1 MRKSKYTAELLA
13 PLAASSRSA
22 GEVLSKLQL
31 RPTGGNYRMLALR
44 LRLSGIETGHFK
56 GAGWARGLT
65 LAVDGGVAKSGA
77 KRRRPDGEV
86 FVANSPETCGV
97 RLVRRL
103 RRLGW
108 LYQCQECSLS
118 SWRERPLSLHL
129 DHINGINNDN
139 RLENL
144 RFLCPNCHSQTA
156 TYCKKM
162 SARATR

>member
-1 MRKSKYTAELLA
+1 VRQSKYTKELLA
-13 PLAASSRSA
+13 PLATSARSLA
-22 GEVLSKLQL
+22 EVLKKLQL

-44 LRLSGIETGHFK
+44 LRLCGIETEHFK
-56 GAGWARGLT
+56 GAGWARGLSEGG
-65 LAVDGGVAKSGA
+65 DQGVANNVA
-77 KRRRPDGEV
+77 KRRRPDSEV
-86 FVANSPETCGV
+86 FVSNSPELSGA

-103 RRLGW
+103 IRLGW
-108 LYQCQECSLS
+108 AYRCHECGISA
-118 SWRERPLSLHL
+118 WRDLPISFHL